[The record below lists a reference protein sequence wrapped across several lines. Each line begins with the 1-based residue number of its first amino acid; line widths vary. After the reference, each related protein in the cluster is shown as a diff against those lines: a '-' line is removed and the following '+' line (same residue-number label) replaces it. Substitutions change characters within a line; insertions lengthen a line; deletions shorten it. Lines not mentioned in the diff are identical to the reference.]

1 MQITPVTPRPPS
13 LNQQLVAAGK
23 AGSGGSGSALGSGDP
38 WGPARVVRGAVG
50 TLPVPQHDPAVPCPA
65 ALGRSSSLPR
75 HPAWTSQELRG
86 GFPEVY
92 LHGGCG
98 GSGRRRFIFTVGVCG
113 ATWAQFLSHPSGHRP
128 GDGLASGERVPGP
141 TSPGVPAPGKRP
153 RKETFPSLVVL
164 PLAERVM
171 KILGKCYTTRGY
183 PFGAKFPEKPGR
195 FPGGEG
201 RCWGR
206 RYLPGSISA
215 SSAIPPRFPSSR
227 ATET

>member
-1 MQITPVTPRPPS
+1 MGAHP
-13 LNQQLVAAGK
+13 
-23 AGSGGSGSALGSGDP
+23 GSF
-38 WGPARVVRGAVG
+38 GAQCP
-50 TLPVPQHDPAVPCPA
+50 LPVPQPNPAVPS
-65 ALGRSSSLPR
+65 LGRASLAR

-86 GFPEVY
+86 AFPGVY
-92 LHGGCG
+92 LHGGSG
-98 GSGRRRFIFTVGVCG
+98 GSCRRRFIFTVGVCG

-128 GDGLASGERVPGP
+128 GHGLASGERVPGP

-153 RKETFPSLVVL
+153 RKETFPSLIVL

-183 PFGAKFPEKPGR
+183 PFGAKRPEKPGR

-206 RYLPGSISA
+206 RYLPGSTSA
-215 SSAIPPRFPSSR
+215 SSAIPPRFPPSR